1 MVAILLALS
10 PAIQDVFFYGWACLN
25 AIVFNCGY
33 ILQEGSMSFY
43 VKHYL
48 VSKRSLVVLV
58 ITLVKVIWELSR

>member
-10 PAIQDVFFYGWACLN
+10 PAIQDFFYGWACLN
-25 AIVFNCGY
+25 AIVFNCGTY